1 MGRKNGWLVGLAL
14 FLVSPLAFVQAQRVL
29 EEQLAGVRLGAPFI
43 DYDEEGRLKPD
54 CLLAIY
60 GMPTYLAGGGAAP
73 AQNGLISFLPS
84 MPAQSSTMPSAPT
97 SPLFP
102 PLEESPEDIL
112 IKWTHEPSI
121 WASKEETAIYLRN
134 SSRIND
140 ILKNY
145 VAGKISREQ
154 AEELIKKIRK
164 ETEEEIEAIRATER
178 AEAERRRFISGA
190 FRALTDFIGP
200 EEAMKMMA
208 RSEFLIPG
216 RRLTK
221 EDIEVIKKAARAES
235 KRREEITR
243 RIYGGLMPGGGS
255 KGAAGTTEVAPTFPH
270 PEDLA
275 WVIPPFVQLDT
286 NMAYFVYCHHR
297 QGAHLNFLMK
307 LTGTEG
313 RKEFRVVAITVAGR
327 RYDGAQTAKGD
338 PFKSIKL
345 GDDLQRVLLR
355 YGLPDE
361 IVYYNP
367 LTLQVVNTPTRN
379 LILRYHLTRNIE
391 FTILGDK
398 VVRIFIFLPGQV
410 TFNRR

>member
-1 MGRKNGWLVGLAL
+1 MPEVTRNLLRGEQKMGRKNGWLVGLAL
-14 FLVSPLAFVQAQRVL
+14 FLVSPLAFVQAQRIL

-60 GMPTYLAGGGAAP
+60 GMPTYFASGGPASTQPAPHKPQEVAPGIVLVNGELKRVVTTTIIAPSIVPPPPGAGFEQRAVARWSRGGGRLPFAP
-73 AQNGLISFLPS
+73 EVKMRAISVPIGYEPLTPQEEQFWRNYLRLQGLEVPGAK
-84 MPAQSSTMPSAPT
+84 PTMPGT
-97 SPLFP
+97 G
-102 PLEESPEDIL
+102 
-112 IKWTHEPSI
+112 
-121 WASKEETAIYLRN
+121 
-134 SSRIND
+134 
-140 ILKNY
+140 
-145 VAGKISREQ
+145 AG
-154 AEELIKKIRK
+154 
-164 ETEEEIEAIRATER
+164 
-178 AEAERRRFISGA
+178 
-190 FRALTDFIGP
+190 
-200 EEAMKMMA
+200 
-208 RSEFLIPG
+208 
-216 RRLTK
+216 
-221 EDIEVIKKAARAES
+221 
-235 KRREEITR
+235 
-243 RIYGGLMPGGGS
+243 
-255 KGAAGTTEVAPTFPH
+255 GAAGTTGVAPTFPH
-270 PEDLA
+270 PEELP
-275 WVIPPFVQLDT
+275 WVIPPFVKLNT
-286 NMAYFVYCHHR
+286 NEFHFVYCRHR
-297 QGAHLNFLMK
+297 QGAHLNFLVK
-307 LTGTEG
+307 LTETEG

>member
-60 GMPTYLAGGGAAP
+60 GMPTYFGVAP
-73 AQNGLISFLPS
+73 AQPS
-84 MPAQSSTMPSAPT
+84 MMPSTPEEDEY
-97 SPLFP
+97 LKYLRLKLR
-102 PLEESPEDIL
+102 LEEEYLRLKLKYLNPEEELRELEKYSGDMIIFWPIEPL
-112 IKWTHEPSI
+112 IKAWDMEAAVLSR
-121 WASKEETAIYLRN
+121 K
-134 SSRIND
+134 SSLYND
-140 ILKNY
+140 IIKSY
-145 VAGKISREQ
+145 TAGKISAEQ
-154 AEELIKKIRK
+154 ANELMKKIQKESEEEIKKIRAV
-164 ETEEEIEAIRATER
+164 TEAVANLR
-178 AEAERRRFISGA
+178 SG
-190 FRALTDFIGP
+190 LKP
-200 EEAMKMMA
+200 
-208 RSEFLIPG
+208 SE
-216 RRLTK
+216 
-221 EDIEVIKKAARAES
+221 
-235 KRREEITR
+235 
-243 RIYGGLMPGGGS
+243 GS
-255 KGAAGTTEVAPTFPH
+255 KGAVGTTEVAPPFPH
-270 PEDLA
+270 PEELP
-275 WVIPPFVQLDT
+275 WVIPPFVKLNT
-286 NMAYFVYCHHR
+286 NEFYFVYCRHR
-297 QGAHLNFLMK
+297 QGAHLNFLVK